1 MPPETETDSV
11 IQRKLAVARDEG
23 RGAPR
28 SILRAMRLG
37 LARAAADTLELP
49 MTVIGATQ
57 SRRPQDALSESV
69 PEDRLY
75 VLLSGPD
82 GMLGSAC
89 FDRNCVT
96 SVIQQQTMGTVFS
109 VTPGERSFTGTDAA
123 MIAPLI
129 DAFLPRARDLSEAA
143 LDRLCLDGYQFA
155 ARAEDRRNLVL
166 SMEYDNFRVFDLT
179 VEIGGGVA
187 QGQITLIL
195 PDQPEPRDA
204 AADGIGG
211 IEASGLEKGFGVM
224 RAELTAVISRVQ
236 LPLSAFAAMK
246 PGDLLPLIGDKLDKT
261 EVLTIEGQKI
271 AMARLGQCRGMRA
284 LRLNERLPELEPPS
298 PEASFSEHGT
308 PEAGALTLVD
318 PDIIE
323 HASSV
328 EIAADRLGDSGGAT
342 TVAIQP
348 VHDAEQGFAH
358 LSPEQ
363 AVAEISE
370 LAGLPAEVDD
380 LSPPGG

>member
-37 LARAAADTLELP
+37 LARAAADTLDLP

-57 SRRPQDALSESV
+57 SRRPQDALQESV

-75 VLLSGPD
+75 VLLAGPD
-82 GMLGSAC
+82 GLLGAAC
-89 FDRNCVT
+89 FDRVCVT
-96 SVIQQQTMGTVFS
+96 SVIQQQTMGTVFAS
-109 VTPGERSFTGTDAA
+109 PAGERTFTGTDAA
-123 MIAPLI
+123 MIAPLV

-155 ARAEDRRNLVL
+155 ARAEDRRNLIL
-166 SMEYDNFRVFDLT
+166 SMEYDNFRLFDLT
-179 VEIGGGVA
+179 VEIAGGVA

-195 PDQPEPRDA
+195 PDQPEPKDMDA
-204 AADGIGG
+204 NGISGA
-211 IEASGLEKGFGVM
+211 EASGLEKGFGVM

-271 AMARLGQCRGMRA
+271 AVGRLGQCRGMRA
-284 LRLNERLPELEPPS
+284 LRLNERLPELEPPN
-298 PEASFSEHGT
+298 PEGAFSEHGA
-308 PEAGALTLVD
+308 PDPVGLSLVD

-323 HASSV
+323 HTSSV
-328 EIAADRLGDSGGAT
+328 EIAADGLSDSNSVT
-342 TVAIQP
+342 PVAIQP
-348 VHDAEQGFAH
+348 VHETEHGFGH

-370 LAGLPAEVDD
+370 LAGLPTGEED
-380 LSPPGG
+380 LPPPGA

>member
-1 MPPETETDSV
+1 MPPEADTDSV

-23 RGAPR
+23 QGAPR

-37 LARAAADTLELP
+37 LARAAADTLDLS

-57 SRRPQDALSESV
+57 CRRSQDGLQDTVPQ
-69 PEDRLY
+69 DRLY

-82 GMLGSAC
+82 GLLGGAC
-89 FDRNCVT
+89 FDRVCVT
-96 SVIQQQTMGTVFS
+96 SVIQQQTMGTVFAVS
-109 VTPGERSFTGTDAA
+109 SSERAFTGTDAA

-129 DAFLPRARDLSEAA
+129 DAFFPRAKDLSEATV
-143 LDRLCLDGYQFA
+143 DRLCLDGYQFA
-155 ARAEDRRNLVL
+155 ARADDRRNLIL
-166 SMEYDNFRVFDLT
+166 SMEYDSFRLFDLT

-195 PDQPEPRDA
+195 PDQPEPKEA
-204 AADGIGG
+204 APDGLA
-211 IEASGLEKGFGVM
+211 EMSGLEKSFGVM

-236 LPLSAFAAMK
+236 LPLAAFAGMQ

-261 EVLTIEGQKI
+261 EVLTIEGQRI
-271 AMARLGQCRGMRA
+271 AVARLGQCRGMRA
-284 LRLNERLPELEPPS
+284 LRLNERLSELEPPN
-298 PEASFSEHGT
+298 PDAGFSEHGT
-308 PEAGALTLVD
+308 PDATALTLVD

-328 EIAADRLGDSGGAT
+328 EIAADTLDNGPIEAVPP
-342 TVAIQP
+342 VAE
-348 VHDAEQGFAH
+348 AEQNFSH

-370 LAGLPAEVDD
+370 LAGLPAGSDELDP
-380 LSPPGG
+380 SS

>member
-1 MPPETETDSV
+1 METETT

-23 RGAPR
+23 QGAPR

-37 LARAAADTLELP
+37 LARAAADTLDLS

-57 SRRPQDALSESV
+57 CRRTQDGLQDTVPQ
-69 PEDRLY
+69 DRLY
-75 VLLSGPD
+75 VLMSGPE
-82 GMLGSAC
+82 GLLGAAC
-89 FDRNCVT
+89 FDRVCVT

-109 VTPGERSFTGTDAA
+109 VPEGERAFTGTDAA

-129 DAFLPRARDLSEAA
+129 DAFLPRARDLSEAV
-143 LDRLCLDGYQFA
+143 LDRLCLDGYQYA
-155 ARAEDRRNLVL
+155 IRAEDRRNLIL
-166 SMEYDNFRVFDLT
+166 SLEYESFRLFDLT

-195 PDQPEPRDA
+195 PDQPEP
-204 AADGIGG
+204 ADETLDGNS
-211 IEASGLEKGFGVM
+211 EMSGLEKSFGVM

-236 LPLSAFAAMK
+236 LPLSAFAGMQ

-261 EVLTIEGQKI
+261 EVLTIEGKKI
-271 AMARLGQCRGMRA
+271 AVGRLGQCRGMRA
-284 LRLNERLPELEPPS
+284 LRLNERLPELEPPN
-298 PEASFSEHGT
+298 PDAGFSEHGT
-308 PEAGALTLVD
+308 PETAPLTLVD

-323 HASSV
+323 HSSSV
-328 EIAADRLGDSGGAT
+328 EVAADTLDGGDMGR
-342 TVAIQP
+342 VAGTRPLTETDQN
-348 VHDAEQGFAH
+348 FAH

-370 LAGLPAEVDD
+370 LAGLPAGSDELDTA
-380 LSPPGG
+380 G

>member
-1 MPPETETDSV
+1 MPPEAETDST

-23 RGAPR
+23 QGAPR

-37 LARAAADTLELP
+37 LARAAADTLDLP

-57 SRRPQDALSESV
+57 CRRPQDSLQDTV

-82 GMLGSAC
+82 GLLGGAC
-89 FDRNCVT
+89 LDRVCVT
-96 SVIQQQTMGTVFS
+96 SVIQQQTMGTVFAG
-109 VTPGERSFTGTDAA
+109 PAGERAFTGTDAA
-123 MIAPLI
+123 MVAPLI
-129 DAFLPRARDLSEAA
+129 DTFLPRARDLSEAS
-143 LDRLCLDGYQFA
+143 LDRLCLGGYQTA
-155 ARAEDRRNLVL
+155 ARAEDRRNLIL
-166 SMEYDNFRVFDLT
+166 SLEYESFRLFDLT

-195 PDQPEPRDA
+195 PDQPEPKDSVA
-204 AADGIGG
+204 EGLA
-211 IEASGLEKGFGVM
+211 ELSGLEKSFGVM

-236 LPLSAFAAMK
+236 LPLSAFAGMQ

-271 AMARLGQCRGMRA
+271 AIGRLGQCRGMRA
-284 LRLNERLPELEPPS
+284 LRLNERLPELEPPNS
-298 PEASFSEHGT
+298 DAGFSEHGT
-308 PEAGALTLVD
+308 PEATALTLVD

-323 HASSV
+323 HTSSV
-328 EIAADRLGDSGGAT
+328 EIAADTVDSGAMG
-342 TVAIQP
+342 TVQSAPETDQN
-348 VHDAEQGFAH
+348 FAH

-370 LAGLPAEVDD
+370 LAGLPAGSDELDT
-380 LSPPGG
+380 SG

>member
-1 MPPETETDSV
+1 MPPEAETDSA
-11 IQRKLAVARDEG
+11 IQRKLAVARDE
-23 RGAPR
+23 RQGAPR
-28 SILRAMRLG
+28 SVLRAMRLG
-37 LARAAADTLELP
+37 LARAAADTLDMP

-57 SRRPQDALSESV
+57 CRRPQDELQDCV
-69 PEDRLY
+69 PKNRLY
-75 VLLSGPD
+75 ALLAGPD
-82 GMLGSAC
+82 GLLGAAC
-89 FDRNCVT
+89 FDRVCVT

-109 VTPGERSFTGTDAA
+109 VPAGERVFTGTDAA

-129 DAFLPRARDLSEAA
+129 DAFLPRARDLCEAT

-155 ARAEDRRNLVL
+155 ARAEDWRNLIL
-166 SMEYDNFRVFDLT
+166 SLEYDSFRLFDLT

-195 PDQPEPRDA
+195 PDQPEPKDA
-204 AADGIGG
+204 AVDGLGNSDT
-211 IEASGLEKGFGVM
+211 SGLEKSFGAV

-236 LPLSAFAAMK
+236 LPLSAFAGMQ
-246 PGDLLPLIGDKLDKT
+246 PGDLLPLIGDKLDRT

-271 AMARLGQCRGMRA
+271 AVARLGQCRGMRA

-298 PEASFSEHGT
+298 PDAGFSEHGT
-308 PEAGALTLVD
+308 PEVTTLSLVD

-323 HASSV
+323 HTSSV
-328 EIAADRLGDSGGAT
+328 GIAADTLGGDDMGSAGSGQPAT
-342 TVAIQP
+342 ETDQN
-348 VHDAEQGFAH
+348 FSH

-370 LAGLPAEVDD
+370 LAGLPAELDGVDAA
-380 LSPPGG
+380 G